1 MPSSALDLLAAH
13 RFFHDLPPTQL
24 ETLSASLQSCR
35 FPAGDLP
42 FRSGEQARRCL
53 LLGDGEVQVLRFGL
67 DGEERVL
74 GQFGRGE
81 LIAVAA
87 LFMADG
93 RYPASAR
100 AQTAASGWWLP
111 REALHRLC
119 AAHPALSL
127 RLLQSVSGSLL
138 RSVDLGERLAADS
151 CAQRLAGYLLEQR
164 DVQGSDAL
172 RLPLRL
178 GQLAASLGMRSE
190 TLSRQLADW
199 RRQGLIAGRGTAVT
213 LLDADALQ
221 RLRSAR

>member
-53 LLGDGEVQVLRFGL
+53 LLGDGEVQVLRFGQ

-100 AQTAASGWWLP
+100 AQTAVSGWWLP

-138 RSVDLGERLAADS
+138 RSVDWASGWRRTPAPSDSPATCWNNATSGQRRPEVAAAPRPARREPGHAERNPQPATRRLAPP
-151 CAQRLAGYLLEQR
+151 
-164 DVQGSDAL
+164 GSD
-172 RLPLRL
+172 
-178 GQLAASLGMRSE
+178 
-190 TLSRQLADW
+190 
-199 RRQGLIAGRGTAVT
+199 RRTRHRRHPA
-213 LLDADALQ
+213 
-221 RLRSAR
+221 

>member
-53 LLGDGEVQVLRFGL
+53 LLGDGEVQVLRFGQ

-100 AQTAASGWWLP
+100 AQTAVSGW
-111 REALHRLC
+111 LHRLC